1 MKKNLNKIILAGII
15 LGQLIPLASVFAQVY
30 TNQVNPPGAKNLSE
44 WMVTLNEILKWVY
57 TIVLVLSVVMG
68 LYAAFLYVTAGG
80 EQAKVKKASGVLMYA
95 VIGIVIAILAF
106 SITKI
111 VGSLIT
117 GSNL

>member
-15 LGQLIPLASVFAQVY
+15 LGQLIPLAPVFAQVY
-30 TNQVNPPGAKNLSE
+30 TQPVNPPQAKGLQE
-44 WMVTLNEILKWVY
+44 WMTNLNEILKWVY

-111 VGSLIT
+111 VGGLIQ

>member
-30 TNQVNPPGAKNLSE
+30 TGQVNPPSPKGLHE
-44 WMVTLNEILKWVY
+44 WMTTLNDILRWVY
-57 TIVLVLSVVMG
+57 TIVLVLSIVMG

-95 VIGIVIAILAF
+95 VIGIVIAVLAF

-111 VGSLIT
+111 VGSLIPT
-117 GSNL
+117 QG

>member
-30 TNQVNPPGAKNLSE
+30 TGQVNPPNSKGLSE
-44 WMVTLNEILKWVY
+44 WMNTLNGILKWVY

-95 VIGIVIAILAF
+95 VIGIVIAVLAF

-111 VGSLIT
+111 VGSLIPT
-117 GSNL
+117 SA